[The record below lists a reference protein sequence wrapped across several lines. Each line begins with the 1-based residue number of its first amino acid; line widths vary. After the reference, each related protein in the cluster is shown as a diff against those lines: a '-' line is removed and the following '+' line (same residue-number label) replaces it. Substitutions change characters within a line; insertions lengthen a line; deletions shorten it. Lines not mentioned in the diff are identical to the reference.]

1 MKLWSKNDSLNK
13 KIEKFTVGDDRYYDL
28 FLAKY
33 DVIASIAHA
42 KMLCHTEII
51 SKREKN
57 KLVDEL
63 KSIKNDIES
72 GNFII
77 EDNFED
83 IHSKLEFLLT
93 EKLGDIGKK
102 IHTGRS
108 RNDQVLVA
116 TQLYL
121 KNEILIIKKLIKK
134 LFDILISLAEKNK
147 TKLLP
152 GYTHLQ
158 IAMPS
163 SFGIWF
169 SSYAEIL
176 IDDIIYLNTA
186 YKINNQNPLGSAAGY
201 GTSLNIDREYTTKEL
216 GFETLKFNVASAQM
230 SRGRSEKSVA
240 IAIGSVAETLARLCS
255 DICLYMTKELN
266 FISLN
271 EEIST
276 GSSIMP
282 HKKNPDIFELV
293 RAKCNNIRG
302 LTNQLNIISTNLS
315 SGYQRD
321 MQLVKGKIIDGI
333 ESIKDCIEITSFS
346 LKKIKTKDQI
356 LSNKNY
362 DFIFSVEK
370 LNNLITGD
378 NMSFREAYD
387 QVSKSIKDGNYSRSK
402 RNKHT
407 LIGGIDN
414 LCLNAI
420 INKMKENF

>member
-1 MKLWSKNDSLNK
+1 M
-13 KIEKFTVGDDRYYDL
+13 
-28 FLAKY
+28 
-33 DVIASIAHA
+33 
-42 KMLCHTEII
+42 
-51 SKREKN
+51 
-57 KLVDEL
+57 
-63 KSIKNDIES
+63 
-72 GNFII
+72 
-77 EDNFED
+77 
-83 IHSKLEFLLT
+83 
-93 EKLGDIGKK
+93 
-102 IHTGRS
+102 
-108 RNDQVLVA
+108 VA

-186 YKINNQNPLGSAAGY
+186 YKINNQTPLGSAAGY

-230 SRGRSEKSVA
+230 SRGRSERSVA

-321 MQLVKGKIIDGI
+321 MQLVKGKI
-333 ESIKDCIEITSFS
+333 
-346 LKKIKTKDQI
+346 KTKDQI

-414 LCLNAI
+414 LCLNDI

>member
-51 SKREKN
+51 SKSEKN

-83 IHSKLEFLLT
+83 IHSKLEFLLI

-147 TKLLP
+147 TKLIP

-230 SRGRSEKSVA
+230 SRGRLEKSVA

-255 DICLYMTKELN
+255 DVCFYMTKELN

-293 RAKCNNIRG
+293 RGKCNNIKG

-321 MQLVKGKIIDGI
+321 MQLVKGTIIEGI
-333 ESIKDCIEITSFS
+333 ESIKDCIEITSFA
-346 LKKIKTKDQI
+346 LKKIKTKDEI

-370 LNNLITGD
+370 LNNLITEND
-378 NMSFREAYD
+378 MSFREAYD
-387 QVSKSIKDGNYSRSK
+387 QVSKSIKDGNYLRSK

-414 LCLNAI
+414 LCLNDI

>member
-121 KNEILIIKKLIKK
+121 KNDILII
-134 LFDILISLAEKNK
+134 
-147 TKLLP
+147 
-152 GYTHLQ
+152 
-158 IAMPS
+158 
-163 SFGIWF
+163 
-169 SSYAEIL
+169 
-176 IDDIIYLNTA
+176 
-186 YKINNQNPLGSAAGY
+186 
-201 GTSLNIDREYTTKEL
+201 
-216 GFETLKFNVASAQM
+216 
-230 SRGRSEKSVA
+230 
-240 IAIGSVAETLARLCS
+240 
-255 DICLYMTKELN
+255 
-266 FISLN
+266 
-271 EEIST
+271 
-276 GSSIMP
+276 
-282 HKKNPDIFELV
+282 
-293 RAKCNNIRG
+293 
-302 LTNQLNIISTNLS
+302 
-315 SGYQRD
+315 
-321 MQLVKGKIIDGI
+321 
-333 ESIKDCIEITSFS
+333 
-346 LKKIKTKDQI
+346 
-356 LSNKNY
+356 
-362 DFIFSVEK
+362 
-370 LNNLITGD
+370 
-378 NMSFREAYD
+378 
-387 QVSKSIKDGNYSRSK
+387 
-402 RNKHT
+402 
-407 LIGGIDN
+407 
-414 LCLNAI
+414 
-420 INKMKENF
+420 